1 MVLTL
6 LIFAVINVALAFVDA
21 HKILKGK
28 WILHGVN
35 AAVYIAMCA
44 GAWFLF
50 KNIWLIAALL
60 FNRLLVFNI
69 ALSLFRGLKWDY
81 MPITPLSITD
91 KLAKKVFGING
102 KLMYAVYAVIFI
114 ALIIITFYE

>member
-44 GAWFLF
+44 GAWLLF

-60 FNRLLVFNI
+60 FTRLIVFNI
-69 ALSLFRGLKWDY
+69 ALSLFRGLKWSY

-91 KLAKKVFGING
+91 KLAKKVFGMNG

-114 ALIIITFYE
+114 ALLIILL